1 MRNNKGFTLVELIV
15 VIAIMGII
23 LILALPQV
31 SKIQSANKNKKYDA
45 YYEAI
50 ERGTKLYIDSWSK
63 DLFGNNSSGCIIV
76 KYSEL
81 KKNNLV
87 KDFGD
92 KDITCSDDAETYV
105 EVRKV
110 NDTYLYSTSLVCHD
124 DNGVVYQKKDTPSTG
139 VCVNKVDEIGPNIE
153 ITPSSH
159 DWVQT
164 EDLKIKIKISDDYTL
179 DKNIGII
186 YYWTNSDNV
195 KVSSEYT
202 YNYKNKK
209 GVKQVS
215 YEIPTKKIPS
225 DSGEYRLVVKPWY
238 STYTNGI
245 QDVLGN
251 QTVSDTVAGLY
262 KIDNTKPTCGSAT
275 GAKNVWTRDDFTISQ
290 NCSDDT
296 SGCVK
301 NSYSKKFT
309 STTVTYTFDIED
321 NAGNKNT
328 CTVDV
333 YLDKT
338 APTKPSGG
346 AIGEVSGNDTS
357 GSIMTEVSGSKDNHS
372 GFKQYLYMVTNSSE
386 KPSNTDSGFTTS
398 KEFARSCGMSYYA
411 WAVAEDNVGN
421 RSEVVSLGSTKDEA
435 CCSESNPLGCSQ
447 FHACREEEGAR
458 TAIYPTPDVGD
469 DRIMGYVTKY
479 DVLYKI
485 AEVNGEWYVYVPDG
499 GDFGWFDNWWLNS
512 GGKYNYGY
520 VDVRC
525 IEPIGVTCSES
536 QCHDPIVGG

>member
-124 DNGVVYQKKDTPSTG
+124 DNGVVYQKKNTPSTG

-435 CCSESNPLGCSQ
+435 CCSESNPLGCTMYHTCLPGNTNITDVAGGLSQ
-447 FHACREEEGAR
+447 GGYFG
-458 TAIYPTPDVGD
+458 IVGYNT
-469 DRIMGYVTKY
+469 R
-479 DVLYKI
+479 LYKI
-485 AEVNGEWYVYVPDG
+485 GEANGDWYVYIPGGGTFNAWSWRIKPD
-499 GDFGWFDNWWLNS
+499 
-512 GGKYNYGY
+512 YGY
-520 VDVRC
+520 IDSAC
-525 IEPIGVTCSES
+525 IEPIDVTCDDS
-536 QCHDPIVGG
+536 QCHNPG